1 LRTKSPDIC
10 SRILLAAEV
19 SFATK
24 RFHEVRMEDIALA
37 AQVGK
42 GTIYR
47 YFSDKEALYDALLK
61 EASHELLGRLE
72 DSIGKQH
79 SAKNKLVA
87 LVSTSLEVFD
97 KRPHLFDLILHTEAL
112 RTMSNE
118 FPWQETRFQV
128 IELVQKIF
136 SHACACQEFAIKDP
150 LHASLQL
157 LGGLRAV
164 IRFGKKPRP
173 VELPQNMVSDFLD
186 GFAKKC

>member
-1 LRTKSPDIC
+1 MRTKSPDIC
-10 SRILLAAEV
+10 PRILLAAEV

-61 EASHELLGRLE
+61 EASNELLGRLE
-72 DSIGKQH
+72 DSTEKHH
-79 SAKNKLVA
+79 SAKSKLVT
-87 LVSTSLEVFD
+87 LVSTSIEVFD
-97 KRPHLFDLILHTEAL
+97 ERPHLFDLILHAEAL
-112 RTMSNE
+112 RTVSME

-136 SHACACQEFAIKDP
+136 SQASVSGEFFINDP

-173 VELPQNMVSDFLD
+173 VDLPQNMVSDFLE
-186 GFAKKC
+186 GSAKKC

>member
-1 LRTKSPDIC
+1 MRTKSPDIC
-10 SRILLAAEV
+10 SRILQAAEV

-72 DSIGKQH
+72 DSIGMQH
-79 SAKNKLVA
+79 SAKNKLIA
-87 LVSTSLEVFD
+87 LVGTSLEVFD

-136 SHACACQEFAIKDP
+136 SHACACQEFVIKDP

-173 VELPQNMVSDFLD
+173 ADLPQNMVSDFLD
-186 GFAKKC
+186 GSAKKC